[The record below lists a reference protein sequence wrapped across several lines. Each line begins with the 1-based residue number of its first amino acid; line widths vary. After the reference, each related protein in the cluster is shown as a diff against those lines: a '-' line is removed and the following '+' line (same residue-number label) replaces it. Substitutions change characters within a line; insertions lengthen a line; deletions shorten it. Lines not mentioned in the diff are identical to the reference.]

1 MIEEMVRSKLAI
13 VLEELEE
20 RAHNDGVPAYRE
32 LHHGL
37 NIRIE
42 ERETGWQIAIAREW
56 PSLPSEIEESTVL
69 RHLAPLF
76 HGQWHR
82 TNKQI
87 GRYGRVYNVSKLD
100 YHR

>member
-1 MIEEMVRSKLAI
+1 MINEPVRSKLADI
-13 VLEELEE
+13 LEELEE
-20 RAHNDGVPAYRE
+20 RAHNDGVPAYRQ
-32 LHHGL
+32 LAHGL

-42 ERETGWQIAIAREW
+42 EMETGWQIAIAREW

-69 RHLAPLF
+69 RHLAPLH

-82 TNKQI
+82 TNKQA
-87 GRYGRVYNVSKLD
+87 GRFGRIYNVSKMD

>member
-1 MIEEMVRSKLAI
+1 MINEPVRTKLAVI
-13 VLEELEE
+13 LEELEAQ
-20 RAHNDGVPAYRE
+20 AHNDGAPAYRV

-37 NIRIE
+37 HIRIHE
-42 ERETGWQIAIAREW
+42 MDCGWQVAIAREW
-56 PSLPSEIEESTVL
+56 PSLPSEIEERTVL
-69 RHLAPLF
+69 RYLAPLY

-87 GRYGRVYNVSKLD
+87 GRFGRVYNVSKMD